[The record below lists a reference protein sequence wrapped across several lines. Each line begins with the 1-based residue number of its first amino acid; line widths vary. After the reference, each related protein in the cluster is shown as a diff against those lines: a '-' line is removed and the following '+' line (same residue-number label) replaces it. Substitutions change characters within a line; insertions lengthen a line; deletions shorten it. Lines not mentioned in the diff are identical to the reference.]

1 MILATSAFRRHYFI
15 SVTVIIVGL
24 VISLIVSFYLAALER
39 ERSAELEKDRA
50 FVAPTHLFRKVFELS
65 KQSPQ
70 DTVDRI
76 NEAESRF
83 VLRLLKWDS
92 PEIRSLSTDE
102 QEALRSDQSQ
112 AEVMLKM
119 TEPRPPPKP
128 SVLGFLMGG
137 PPPPPPGHRGEH
149 LLSLGDRGV
158 VAVGIRPMQRKPPTN
173 PIPLTLACL
182 FLGVVITTGIAI
194 FLMFSNYKKRAATAE
209 AVLKELKSGNLSARL
224 PVYKMDELS
233 KLVTSFNHMAD
244 EIENLVHRVKA
255 NEARR
260 LQVLQQL
267 AHDLRTP
274 IASMR
279 TFLESL
285 KEDRARMSEEQ
296 IQRALD
302 LSFAE
307 SQYFERLVE
316 DLLTL
321 ASLGE
326 PQQSEPVER
335 IQWRSLVSS
344 VVEKV
349 QGRSS
354 HLEVVFS
361 IDQEAERSNREG
373 RRKLLERMLRNGL
386 ENAVS
391 FARSKVTLE
400 MQTRAGE
407 QIITI
412 TDDGPGLDEAALKEF
427 GLLRKTR
434 RVESSERLRV
444 SSGIGSVI
452 MREIVQ
458 IHEGQVSIRNLQE
471 GSKILG
477 AELTIRLPLRS

>member
-1 MILATSAFRRHYFI
+1 MILATSAFRRHYLI

-24 VISLIVSFYLAALER
+24 VISLIVSFYLASLER

-50 FVAPTHLFRKVFELS
+50 FTAPTHLFKKVFELS
-65 KQSPQ
+65 KESPQ
-70 DTVDRI
+70 ETVDRLSG
-76 NEAESRF
+76 AESRF
-83 VLRLLKWDS
+83 SLRLLAWNS
-92 PEIRSLSTDE
+92 PEILSLSEE
-102 QEALRSDQSQ
+102 QRGILRRGEGST
-112 AEVMLKM
+112 EILLKN
-119 TEPRPPPKP
+119 PDRRAPNPP
-128 SVLGFLMGG
+128 SLLQVFLGRAPPG
-137 PPPPPPGHRGEH
+137 PPPGGPRGEH
-149 LLSLGDRGV
+149 LLSLGGDVGV
-158 VAVGIRPMQRKPPTN
+158 LAVGIKPMTRKPPTN

-194 FLMFSNYKKRAATAE
+194 FLMFSNYKKRAQTAE
-209 AVLKELKSGNLSARL
+209 NVLKELKSGNLSARL

-244 EIENLVHRVKA
+244 EIENLVHRVKS

-285 KEDRARMSEEQ
+285 KEDRARMTEEQ
-296 IQRALD
+296 IQRSIN

-326 PQQSEPVER
+326 PRQSEPVER
-335 IQWRSLVSS
+335 IPWRSLISS

-349 QGRSS
+349 QGHSAPIK
-354 HLEVVFS
+354 VDFS
-361 IDQEAERSNREG
+361 LDEGALGSDSGFEG

-391 FARSKVTLE
+391 FARSKVHLRMWT
-400 MQTRAGE
+400 QDGE
-407 QIITI
+407 HLITI
-412 TDDGPGLDEAALKEF
+412 TDDGPGLDEAA
-427 GLLRKTR
+427 
-434 RVESSERLRV
+434 
-444 SSGIGSVI
+444 
-452 MREIVQ
+452 
-458 IHEGQVSIRNLQE
+458 
-471 GSKILG
+471 
-477 AELTIRLPLRS
+477 